1 MALRD
6 QLTTFI
12 TDKLLQNRNA
22 VLRVD
27 ESLLDRGVID
37 SVGLISLVAFLEQE
51 AGVRIPDDEIVPENF
66 ETIESMEAFVQRL
79 RTSRA

>member
-12 TDKLLQNRNA
+12 TDKLLQNRSA

-66 ETIESMEAFVQRL
+66 ETIEAMETFVQRL